1 MLVPQTNNKTPAHE
15 FPEIQDAFKTH
26 PELVE
31 LCGAPKMVVPQ
42 AGLTNR
48 VFRLE
53 TEKGAFFLRLPREET
68 VGIVDR
74 EAEAVNLSLAA
85 ELGLALPP
93 LFCNPGAGV
102 LVTGAVD
109 VVDDVPPDLPQNLG
123 ASLGRLHASGAQF
136 EGQLDPDAVYRAQ
149 REELGSVPDFRA
161 EMAPLDEAL
170 QDLSRTMRLKTDAVQ
185 LVPSHGDLSP
195 GNCLSTA
202 DRLWLIDWEYS
213 GMSDPA
219 WDIAYAVQEHDFS
232 EDQESRFLKAY
243 CGTDAADLIPDT
255 TRLEFMKARCD
266 AVSALWALEQVA
278 KGRDSSVF
286 LSFARARKDRALENI
301 GRAN

>member
-1 MLVPQTNNKTPAHE
+1 MLVPRTNNKTPDNE

-26 PELVE
+26 PELLD
-31 LCGAPKMVVPQ
+31 LCGKLKRVLPQ
-42 AGLTNR
+42 EGLTNR
-48 VFRLE
+48 VFRLDA
-53 TEKGAFFLRLPREET
+53 EKGAFFLRLPRLET
-68 VGIVDR
+68 AGTVDR
-74 EAEAVNLSLAA
+74 EAEAANLSLAA
-85 ELGLALPP
+85 ELCLALPA
-93 LFCNPGAGV
+93 LFCKPDAGV

-109 VVDDVPPDLPQNLG
+109 VVDDVPPDLPQKLG

-149 REELGSVPDFRA
+149 RDELRSVSDFRA

-170 QDLSRTMRLKTDAVQ
+170 QDLSTTMRLKTEDVQ

-219 WDIAYAVQEHDFS
+219 WDIAYAVQEHGFS
-232 EDQESRFLKAY
+232 QDEESRFLKAY
-243 CGTDAADLIPDT
+243 CGTDAADPLPDT
-255 TRLEFMKARCD
+255 KRLQLMKARCD

-278 KGRDSSVF
+278 KGRDPEIF
-286 LSFARARKDRALENI
+286 LSFALARRDRALETI